1 MKKLVI
7 IIAVVLMLTG
17 GVVSVLKTM
26 EIGPFA
32 PPTDENAAQN
42 EGEGEDDE
50 QSAQKREPPRF
61 VDLEP
66 LIIPIFN
73 DQKVATTIQITVKLE
88 TIGAK
93 NEAAINKLLPRLG
106 DAYLR
111 DLYAFVPRLLRKT
124 ERVDVFAIKA
134 RMQLVSDRVAGP
146 GVVDGVLVQ
155 SVVDTS
161 QPPQKPR

>member
-32 PPTDENAAQN
+32 SKTGENAAQD
-42 EGEGEDDE
+42 GEDDE
-50 QSAQKREPPRF
+50 QNAPKGEAPRF

-66 LIIPIFN
+66 LVIPIFQ

-88 TIGAK
+88 TLGSK
-93 NEAAINKLLPRLG
+93 NEAIINKLLPRLA

-134 RMQLVSDRVAGP
+134 RMQLVSDKIAGP
-146 GVVDGVLVQ
+146 GVVDGVLIQ

-161 QPPQKPR
+161 RPPRPPR

>member
-17 GVVSVLKTM
+17 GIISVLKTM

-32 PPTDENAAQN
+32 SATDEDAAQN
-42 EGEGEDDE
+42 DEEGEGDE
-50 QSAQKREPPRF
+50 RSTPKREPPRF
-61 VDLEP
+61 VDMEP
-66 LIIPIFN
+66 LIITIFQ

-88 TIGAK
+88 TTGAK

-124 ERVDVFAIKA
+124 ERIDVFAIKA
-134 RMQLVSDRVAGP
+134 RMQLVSDKVAGP

-161 QPPQKPR
+161 RPPQPTR